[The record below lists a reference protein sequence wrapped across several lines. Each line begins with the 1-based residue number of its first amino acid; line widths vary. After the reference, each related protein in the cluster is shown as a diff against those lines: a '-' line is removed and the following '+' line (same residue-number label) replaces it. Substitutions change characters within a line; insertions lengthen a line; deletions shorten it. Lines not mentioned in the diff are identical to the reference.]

1 MNDQIFFTTV
11 PALTR
16 TWVESANVPLNV
28 PLKVSSTTGVS
39 ESNCVV
45 MFQGKPV
52 IGTRGQ
58 NELLVSIDPASLGR
72 KLAVLRVTAQLDGQ
86 SVTSTS
92 TSL

>member
-1 MNDQIFFTTV
+1 MNDQTLVTTA
-11 PALTR
+11 PTLTR
-16 TWVESANVPLNV
+16 TWVESKNVPLM
-28 PLKVSSTTGVS
+28 VSSATKIS

-52 IGTRGQ
+52 IGSRGQ

-72 KLAVLRVTAQLDGQ
+72 KLAVLKVTAQLDGQ

-92 TSL
+92 TFL

>member
-1 MNDQIFFTTV
+1 MNDQTLFATAS
-11 PALTR
+11 PLTG
-16 TWVESANVPLNV
+16 TWVKSENVPLM
-28 PLKVSSTTGVS
+28 VSSTTRVN

-52 IGTRGQ
+52 IGARGQ

-72 KLAVLRVTAQLDGQ
+72 KLAVLKVTAQLDGQ